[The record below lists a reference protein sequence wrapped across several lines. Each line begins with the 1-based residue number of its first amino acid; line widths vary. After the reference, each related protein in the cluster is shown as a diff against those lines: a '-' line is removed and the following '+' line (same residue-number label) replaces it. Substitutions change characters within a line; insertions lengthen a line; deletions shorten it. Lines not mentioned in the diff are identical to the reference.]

1 MGQRDGDV
9 RTNFLEGLKNLSK
22 RAASSSAEDWRGERE
37 EQREELGNITKV
49 RVRAKVQLSRESGC
63 CGALGWMS
71 DVCGGAS

>member
-1 MGQRDGDV
+1 M
-9 RTNFLEGLKNLSK
+9 RTSFLESLKTLSR
-22 RAASSSAEDWRGERE
+22 RAGSSSVEDWRGERE

-49 RVRAKVQLSRESGC
+49 RVRAKVHLSRESGC